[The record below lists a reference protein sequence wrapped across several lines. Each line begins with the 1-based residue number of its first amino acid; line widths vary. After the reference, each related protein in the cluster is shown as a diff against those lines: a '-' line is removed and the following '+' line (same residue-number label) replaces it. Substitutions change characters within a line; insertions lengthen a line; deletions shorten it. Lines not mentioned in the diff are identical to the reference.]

1 MFDALNDEGEFVM
14 GFGAMDRRGFI
25 RFSAVA
31 GGAVVLGGAAAGCAQ
46 SGAAGGGK
54 AGYSGDVAVTGLESL
69 VHSAP
74 FFIAQS
80 EGYYEAEGLT
90 LEHIKFPGGLDTV
103 RGIDS
108 GIGFGTSATI
118 PTFIGAEKGMDL
130 RIIGNVVTAASVDFV
145 ALSKSGINSI
155 EDVRGKKVAVSTP
168 GSNSTYFAE
177 RTLKEAGLE
186 PGKDVELISVGS
198 ASDSWTAVS
207 KGVVDVAWTSS
218 PLSEKI
224 TDEGGAKVVWR
235 SRDYVTDWS
244 DTCLVATGEFVEQH
258 GEALKGWVRALGKG
272 MDLIRNDVE
281 KAAEVYAKAIESK
294 PEIALMALKNSQDI
308 FSLDFTD
315 AQLKAVVDAGKAQG
329 QLTRD
334 PDMDAIVLRDFVS

>member
-1 MFDALNDEGEFVM
+1 M

-25 RFSAVA
+25 RFSAAA
-31 GGAVVLGGAAAGCAQ
+31 GGAVFLGGAVAGCGQ
-46 SGAAGGGK
+46 GGAPGGGGGSAK

-74 FFIAQS
+74 FFIAEA

-103 RGIDS
+103 RGVDS

-118 PTFIGAEKGMDL
+118 PAFIGAEKGMDL
-130 RIIGNVVTAASVDFV
+130 RIIGNVYTFPAVDFV
-145 ALSKSGINSI
+145 TLSTSGIKTI
-155 EDVRGKKVAVSTP
+155 EDVRGRKIAVSTP

-207 KGVVDVAWTSS
+207 KGVVDVAWTAS

-224 TDEGGAKVVWR
+224 ADEGAAQIVWR

-244 DTCLVATGEFVEQH
+244 DTCLIATGEFTEQN
-258 GEALKGWVRALGKG
+258 GEALKGWIRALGKG
-272 MDLIRNDVE
+272 MDLIRDDVE
-281 KAAEVYAKAIESK
+281 KAAGIYAKAIESK
-294 PEIALMALKNSQDI
+294 PEVALAALKNSQNV
-308 FSLDFTD
+308 FSLEFTD
-315 AQLKAVVDAGKAQG
+315 AQLKAVIDAGKDQG

-334 PDMDAIVLRDFVS
+334 PDLDALVLRDFMS